1 MLSKKHRKVSKTL
14 KYVTQFLILAST
26 ILISTITITSAI
38 FCSAFSSL
46 AGIPVAITSSATGL
60 KTCATTAGIKISI
73 HVKKMSIHQKKKK
86 KHDKIV
92 LLATSKLNSIE
103 ALVSRV
109 LTDSF
114 ISQDDFVLINDVLK
128 EYNKMEEEIKNLEI

>member
-1 MLSKKHRKVSKTL
+1 MLAK
-14 KYVTQFLILAST
+14 
-26 ILISTITITSAI
+26 
-38 FCSAFSSL
+38 
-46 AGIPVAITSSATGL
+46 
-60 KTCATTAGIKISI
+60 
-73 HVKKMSIHQKKKK
+73 
-86 KHDKIV
+86 
-92 LLATSKLNSIE
+92 SKLNSIE